1 MTTKQMA
8 YFQVSDMSEPPNVLH
23 NQSFH
28 IRVLPEV
35 QEDSSQFALPTLA
48 PGIRLG
54 MTVT

>member
-1 MTTKQMA
+1 MA